1 LKNTY
6 IIVEYPVLI
15 YIIIMKKE
23 NDSESEMFLLD
34 IYRKWLMNI
43 KKYIKEYAFEK
54 YWWNWLENVE
64 FSSHKEII
72 QDYTYNNDFLD
83 RLVKTNKIDLDKTE
97 NFYWEEWFKHIWFWK
112 YLEYLFWNND
122 DYRIIFLID
131 VLK

>member
-1 LKNTY
+1 
-6 IIVEYPVLI
+6 
-15 YIIIMKKE
+15 MKKE
-23 NDSESEMFLLD
+23 KKAESEMFLLD

-54 YWWNWLENVE
+54 YWWDWLENVE

-83 RLVKTNKIDLDKTE
+83 RLVKTNKVDLDKTE

-112 YLEYLFWNND
+112 YLDDLFWNND